1 MTCQA
6 VTRILILNSRTKL
19 RSQTSDSWTDA
30 ATVVRT
36 VIEKKE
42 TEEKESEEN
51 AEKRKRQ
58 KKENEGARKVEK
70 CEGHL
75 DVKKLK
81 APHLQSNLGG

>member
-1 MTCQA
+1 M
-6 VTRILILNSRTKL
+6 
-19 RSQTSDSWTDA
+19 
-30 ATVVRT
+30 RT

-81 APHLQSNLGG
+81 APHLQSNLGGWDAEKNVRDRATKHMSKSKK

>member
-1 MTCQA
+1 M
-6 VTRILILNSRTKL
+6 
-19 RSQTSDSWTDA
+19 
-30 ATVVRT
+30 RT

-75 DVKKLK
+75 DVK
-81 APHLQSNLGG
+81 N